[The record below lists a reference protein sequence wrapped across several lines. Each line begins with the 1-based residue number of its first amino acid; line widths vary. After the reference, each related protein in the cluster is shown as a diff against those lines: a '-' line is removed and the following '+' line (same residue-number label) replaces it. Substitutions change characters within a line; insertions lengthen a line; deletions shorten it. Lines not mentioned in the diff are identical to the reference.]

1 MVRNSR
7 HLVFLQKHIINQV
20 KHSNTYYIIG
30 VRMQVPIKKS
40 RVHIWYELMFKAVL
54 RSNKMQSRDQ
64 VISSPEV
71 LSSRVTST
79 FRFLKVLDIP
89 SCMNDCSC
97 TTRRANALRGGN
109 ICWHHPK
116 KSLPGI
122 FLLIYETH
130 HQ

>member
-7 HLVFLQKHIINQV
+7 HLVFLQKQIINQV

-40 RVHIWYELMFKAVL
+40 RVHIWYELMCKAVS
-54 RSNKMQSRDQ
+54 RSNKIQSRDQ

-89 SCMNDCSC
+89 SCSVYSDLLLPL
-97 TTRRANALRGGN
+97 TILLL
-109 ICWHHPK
+109 
-116 KSLPGI
+116 KSACFVMIVKVCYSPNCK
-122 FLLIYETH
+122 FIYCY
-130 HQ
+130 

>member
-1 MVRNSR
+1 M
-7 HLVFLQKHIINQV
+7 HLVFLQKQIINQV

-40 RVHIWYELMFKAVL
+40 RVHIWYELMFKAVS
-54 RSNKMQSRDQ
+54 RSNKIQSRDQ

-89 SCMNDCSC
+89 SWKYCTKLSYLCVSQLAQPSVTAALCSF
-97 TTRRANALRGGN
+97 
-109 ICWHHPK
+109 W
-116 KSLPGI
+116 I
-122 FLLIYETH
+122 FIARQVLFG
-130 HQ
+130 